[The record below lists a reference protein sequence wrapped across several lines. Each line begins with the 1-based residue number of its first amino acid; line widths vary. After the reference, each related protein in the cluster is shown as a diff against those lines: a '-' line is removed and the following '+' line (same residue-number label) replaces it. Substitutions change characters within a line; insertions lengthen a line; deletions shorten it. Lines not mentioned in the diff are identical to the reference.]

1 MNKAIIIG
9 NLTRDPEIR
18 TTQGGVT
25 VCTFTVAVQRRFKN
39 ESGERLADFIP
50 VVAWRQL
57 GENCGKYLAKGRKV
71 AVSGAIQVRTY
82 DANDGSKRY
91 VTEIVAD
98 DVQFLTSRAEGGR
111 PDAPDAP
118 PPDAGVSG
126 FTDIEDEDLPF

>member
-9 NLTRDPEIR
+9 NLARDPEIR
-18 TTQGGVT
+18 TTQGGVS

-39 ESGERLADFIP
+39 DSGERVADFIP

-98 DVQFLTSRAEGGR
+98 DVQFLTSREGGGR
-111 PDAPDAP
+111 PDLPEAP
-118 PPDAGVSG
+118 PDTGMSG
-126 FTDIEDEDLPF
+126 FTDIEDEELPF